1 MGIPSVWMNAKF
13 TGSTQL
19 LLQLPEPLP
28 WHSRLSMLSA
38 EHQWV
43 LSQLME
49 LAKGANPG
57 G

>member
-1 MGIPSVWMNAKF
+1 M
-13 TGSTQL
+13 QL
-19 LLQLPEPLP
+19 LLQLPLPLP

-43 LSQLME
+43 SSQLVASANG
-49 LAKGANPG
+49 AKPG